1 FCDNTVLNIHYIKYI
16 STVQCVRYRS
26 HSAAQIPA
34 RQPSEAVAH
43 FDYPTSMTVPNPGD
57 LSQRCLWGGAA
68 TCVVPTRM
76 VDVSDIRQVPD
87 NQEVFMDTE
96 ANQTFIFEIVEHDV
110 TVPDE
115 ECGRYIFED
124 LVSEPAKVPYV
135 PAAAYRCL
143 VRGRQV
149 IRQGHEVK
157 DTDVLLAILRFP
169 WVQSDLIISMCT
181 PAAAPELCVQ
191 ALAIMA
197 EALSSLQI
205 LLWDLFG
212 GGSQ

>member
-1 FCDNTVLNIHYIKYI
+1 KYI

-96 ANQTFIFEIVEHDV
+96 ANQTFIFEIVVRNYAVHLMSMGVPILILFVILILAWQDV
-110 TVPDE
+110 WHEISCNVSCWNLYKHMRYSESRRNEKLDE
-115 ECGRYIFED
+115 DDMFQFNGHKEN
-124 LVSEPAKVPYV
+124 LTHVKMPY
-135 PAAAYRCL
+135 
-143 VRGRQV
+143 
-149 IRQGHEVK
+149 
-157 DTDVLLAILRFP
+157 
-169 WVQSDLIISMCT
+169 
-181 PAAAPELCVQ
+181 
-191 ALAIMA
+191 
-197 EALSSLQI
+197 
-205 LLWDLFG
+205 
-212 GGSQ
+212 